1 MSGNGQ
7 PGVPDPAEALEQ
19 LGRLALREH
28 TMQSLLQSVADLT
41 KQVMPGNPEASVSLL
56 VNDKP
61 GTAVFT
67 GKLAL
72 DCDESQYGRGYGP
85 CLHAAS
91 TGELVEIADM
101 RTETRWRDY
110 MQRAVEYG
118 ALGSLSV
125 PLPISEGID
134 GALNIYVREP
144 SSFDDDSRSV
154 ASRFAPYAAVAAANM
169 YAYEDARDMAENL
182 RRALESRAV
191 IDQAKGIL
199 MERYKLTAD
208 MAFQTLA
215 RVSMQTNTR
224 VRDVADTL
232 VRTGVLPRGSGSPRR
247 SR

>member
-1 MSGNGQ
+1 MPGDGQ
-7 PGVPDPAEALEQ
+7 PSVPDPAAALEQ

-41 KQVMPGNPEASVSLL
+41 KQVMPGNPETSVSLL

-61 GTAVFT
+61 STAVFT
-67 GKLAL
+67 GTLAL

-91 TGELVEIADM
+91 TGELVEVADM

-110 MQRAVEYG
+110 MQRALERG
-118 ALGSLSV
+118 ARASLSV
-125 PLPISEGID
+125 PLPISEGIG
-134 GALNIYVREP
+134 GALNIYAREP
-144 SSFDDDSRSV
+144 NAFDDDSRSV
-154 ASRFAPYAAVAAANM
+154 ASRFAPYAGVAAANM
-169 YAYEDARDMAENL
+169 FAYEDARDMAENMQ
-182 RRALESRAV
+182 RAMESRAV

-208 MAFQTLA
+208 MAFQALA
-215 RVSMQTNTR
+215 RVSMQSNIR

-232 VRTGVLPRGSGSPRR
+232 VRTGELPLGSGRPPWTR
-247 SR
+247 